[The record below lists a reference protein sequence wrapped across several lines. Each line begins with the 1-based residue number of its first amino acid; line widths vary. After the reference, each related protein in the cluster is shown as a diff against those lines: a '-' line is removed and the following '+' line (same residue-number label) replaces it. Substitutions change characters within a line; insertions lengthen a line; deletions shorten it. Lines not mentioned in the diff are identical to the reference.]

1 MLPKVG
7 ISTLGQM
14 AKSPEVIAVVS
25 ASILAPIVAKPI
37 NSLLDKIPFI
47 GKFKTA
53 GLLIVAV
60 IIFAVA
66 SKVKGHMFR
75 AILIGVAGANL
86 LIAVTPFISR
96 FVGVGT

>member
-7 ISTLGQM
+7 LSTFGEM
-14 AKSPEVIAVVS
+14 AKSPEVVAVVS
-25 ASILAPIVAKPI
+25 AAIVAPIVAKPI
-37 NSLLDKIPFI
+37 NNLLEKIPFI

-60 IIFAVA
+60 VIFAIA
-66 SKVKGHMFR
+66 SKVKGHMVR
-75 AILIGVAGANL
+75 AVLIGVAGAQL

-96 FVGVGT
+96 FVGVGA